1 MQDGRSVRSRGSASE
16 LWVEERAGAGAAA
29 SLFHRLAER
38 GRLSMPG
45 RSRGDVLRGRPQARE
60 DAKLPRLPLRSSPP
74 RSHGRAAQEPLRGS
88 RDELLARHLPL
99 VRQVVQ
105 RLAVRKPP
113 HIDIEDLVSWGIV
126 GLLDAIKKY
135 DPGKEASFSTYA
147 QFRIRGAILDH
158 LRSLDW
164 VPRSVRQKA
173 SMLEKTCHRLENALG
188 RSASE
193 EEIAAAL
200 GIDLQEYQSLLS
212 KVGEMCLFS
221 LEDLGFGSGDE
232 RFRKSKPSEVLD
244 GDDPLAVLLTQERI
258 DIVADAIGRL
268 PERER
273 LVVTLY
279 YHEELTMKEVGAVLG
294 LTESRVSQVHSQAML
309 RLRGNLRVSL
319 KPAAD

>member
-1 MQDGRSVRSRGSASE
+1 VSEGRE
-16 LWVEERAGAGAAA
+16 DAGAAA
-29 SLFHRLAER
+29 K
-38 GRLSMPG
+38 P
-45 RSRGDVLRGRPQARE
+45 
-60 DAKLPRLPLRSSPP
+60 PRLPLAGGAR
-74 RSHGRAAQEPLRGS
+74 GRVRGRRKAAEGVGGT
-88 RDELLARHLPL
+88 RDEILTRHLPL
-99 VRQVVQ
+99 VKQVVQ

-113 HIDIEDLVSWGIV
+113 HIDIDDLVSWGIV

-135 DPGKEASFSTYA
+135 DPAKEASFATYA

-173 SMLEKTCHRLENALG
+173 SLLERTCRQLENALG
-188 RSASE
+188 RPPNE
-193 EEIAAAL
+193 EEIAGAL
-200 GIDLQEYQSLLS
+200 GVGLQEYQGLLS
-212 KVGEMCLFS
+212 KVGEMSLFS
-221 LEDLGFGSGDE
+221 LEDLGFGTGEE
-232 RFRKSKPSEVLD
+232 RLEV
-244 GDDPLAVLLTQERI
+244 GGHVETSNGNDPLATLLTQERI
-258 DIVADAIGRL
+258 EIVADAIGRL

-319 KPAAD
+319 APRAE

>member
-1 MQDGRSVRSRGSASE
+1 M
-16 LWVEERAGAGAAA
+16 AA
-29 SLFHRLAER
+29 E
-38 GRLSMPG
+38 P
-45 RSRGDVLRGRPQARE
+45 
-60 DAKLPRLPLRSSPP
+60 PRLPLAGGARQ
-74 RSHGRAAQEPLRGS
+74 RVRGRRKAAEVVGGT
-88 RDELLARHLPL
+88 RDEILTRHLPL
-99 VRQVVQ
+99 VKQVVQ

-113 HIDIEDLVSWGIV
+113 HIDIDDLVSWGIV

-135 DPGKEASFSTYA
+135 DPGKEASFATYA

-173 SMLEKTCHRLENALG
+173 SLLEKTCRQLENALG
-188 RSASE
+188 RPPSE
-193 EEIAAAL
+193 EEIAGAL
-200 GIDLQEYQSLLS
+200 GVGLKEYQGLLS
-212 KVGEMCLFS
+212 KVGEMSLFS
-221 LEDLGFGSGDE
+221 LEDLGFGTGEERLEIGDHLE
-232 RFRKSKPSEVLD
+232 TSN
-244 GDDPLAVLLTQERI
+244 GNDPLATLLTQERI

-309 RLRGNLRVSL
+309 RLRGNLRVPL
-319 KPAAD
+319 APRAE